1 MYLHE
6 LLKGLIQN
14 LLDQSGDVCVNAQSS
29 DVFGFWIGP
38 LKLCSGSTSENKDSN
53 CSLQKQENSI

>member
-14 LLDQSGDVCVNAQSS
+14 LLDQSGDVCKRTK
-29 DVFGFWIGP
+29 FRCFWILDRA
-38 LKLCSGSTSENKDSN
+38 LKAL
-53 CSLQKQENSI
+53 LRQYV

>member
-53 CSLQKQENSI
+53 CSL